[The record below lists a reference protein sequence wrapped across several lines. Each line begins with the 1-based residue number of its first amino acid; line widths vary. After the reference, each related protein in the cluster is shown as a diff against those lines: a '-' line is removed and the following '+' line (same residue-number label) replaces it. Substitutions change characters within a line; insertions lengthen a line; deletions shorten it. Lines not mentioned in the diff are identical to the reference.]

1 LITFFYFLHLLHPVL
16 PCIWSPVANVP
27 KKLLAFICVCSL
39 SFTIFCFNFLRVSV
53 CFVFCFFVAFWLLLS
68 AKQTTWH
75 RVVVLLAVLLF
86 LLLLLLWWWPFPFQT
101 HLHTQIQS
109 RERTHTHTHL
119 HRFMNEFQF
128 VPAFSD
134 LRVPFP
140 LVALS
145 PHRSLSLFPTRF
157 VSLLRIRSAIAT
169 DTIVSF
175 QFGFTNPAI
184 R

>member
-1 LITFFYFLHLLHPVL
+1 MFRKNCSLLFVFVLFLSLFFALIFYV
-16 PCIWSPVANVP
+16 
-27 KKLLAFICVCSL
+27 CVCL
-39 SFTIFCFNFLRVSV
+39 F
-53 CFVFCFFVAFWLLLS
+53 FVFFVAFWLLLS
-68 AKQTTWH
+68 AKQTTWQ